1 MAAALFLKIKEEKY
15 TMQLVLNIYDP
26 VTKLISKQYTAE
38 TVDIMFGTVEDII
51 EVIDVEK
58 LSDNMEWAK
67 VIAVSMKKL
76 KPLLKEVFVGVT
88 DEELKNTKVKE
99 LIPLFINI
107 LRYMISEINGLS
119 GSSKN

>member
-1 MAAALFLKIKEEKY
+1 
-15 TMQLVLNIYDP
+15 MQLVLNIYDP